1 MGFIAPGISYVRP
14 SNGRKS
20 VHVVK
25 FKSRQVAVPIDR
37 SKVRRARRLK
47 LPLEHSDSVLER
59 LPHDILWEIF
69 LLAGIDNNL
78 PLASKY
84 FMRVLIAPSLGDI
97 ATESSNRWLFIQ
109 VLDRCL
115 LQDLNVHV
123 DEDWV
128 EKYHAAASGIEAP
141 SELVKKLISVQSEI
155 PTSIYQN
162 RFAIDV
168 DAFSRGFMNDSA
180 LHIILERYP
189 AVGVMSSE
197 QITNQI
203 ENRQKFIEWNYRILM
218 EAIKKAQQADE
229 GASEYSVIDDVK
241 NLKELKANTVYL
253 ELAPRAEIPNYL
265 YSSLNHSKAVMIKN
279 LIRNCG
285 CILTNEVAFTATCFK
300 KLPRECFS
308 EYVAFEPQQVTYT
321 FADFEL
327 LIECIVTSER
337 EESSKHHIEQHLQL
351 LYERA
356 ENALSKYIIEDH
368 NRLRDLAWLTSR
380 VQRGRLQHLLS
391 EKSLETL

>member
-1 MGFIAPGISYVRP
+1 M
-14 SNGRKS
+14 
-20 VHVVK
+20 
-25 FKSRQVAVPIDR
+25 
-37 SKVRRARRLK
+37 
-47 LPLEHSDSVLER
+47 LER

-78 PLASKY
+78 SLASKY
-84 FMRVLIAPSLGDI
+84 FMRVLSAPSLGDI

-168 DAFSRGFMNDSA
+168 NAFSRGFMNDSA
-180 LHIILERYP
+180 LRIILERYP

-265 YSSLNHSKAVMIKN
+265 YSILNHSKAIMIKN

-285 CILTNEVAFTATCFK
+285 CILTNEVAFIATCFK
-300 KLPRECFS
+300 RLPRECFS

-327 LIECIVTSER
+327 LIECIVTSEM
-337 EESSKHHIEQHLQL
+337 EESSKHQTEQHLQL

-356 ENALSKYIIEDH
+356 ENALSKCIIEDH

>member
-25 FKSRQVAVPIDR
+25 FKLRQVAVPIDR

-97 ATESSNRWLFIQ
+97 ATESLNRWLFIQ

-162 RFAIDV
+162 RFAP
-168 DAFSRGFMNDSA
+168 DS
-180 LHIILERYP
+180 
-189 AVGVMSSE
+189 
-197 QITNQI
+197 
-203 ENRQKFIEWNYRILM
+203 
-218 EAIKKAQQADE
+218 
-229 GASEYSVIDDVK
+229 
-241 NLKELKANTVYL
+241 
-253 ELAPRAEIPNYL
+253 
-265 YSSLNHSKAVMIKN
+265 
-279 LIRNCG
+279 
-285 CILTNEVAFTATCFK
+285 
-300 KLPRECFS
+300 
-308 EYVAFEPQQVTYT
+308 
-321 FADFEL
+321 
-327 LIECIVTSER
+327 
-337 EESSKHHIEQHLQL
+337 
-351 LYERA
+351 
-356 ENALSKYIIEDH
+356 
-368 NRLRDLAWLTSR
+368 
-380 VQRGRLQHLLS
+380 
-391 EKSLETL
+391 